1 MSCNSFIYSL
11 KKFKLTERIAQKYRE
26 INNDGDNENKI
37 VHSASLNNSFSA
49 GSGSTINNISTT
61 HHTSNTTVQ
70 VQPDIE
76 QVSDEKVSTLQT
88 PVDQIVQYEKCIKRN
103 QEITANLIHLI
114 VILMVVLLQM
124 Y

>member
-88 PVDQIVQYEKCIKRN
+88 PVDQIVQYEKYIIKKPRN
-103 QEITANLIHLI
+103 HR
-114 VILMVVLLQM
+114 
-124 Y
+124 